1 MPTKAL
7 KDFLDREGVKYV
19 TISHSTAY
27 TAQEV
32 AASAHIKG
40 KELAKTVMIKLDGAM
55 AMAVCSASCRIDFEM
70 LREAMSVQEADL
82 AEEKEFKDLFP
93 GCEIGAMPP
102 FGNLYNLPVYVYDEL
117 SRDEEIAFNSGTH
130 RELVKLAYADFERL
144 VKPIK
149 VTWFRKSH

>member
-7 KDFLDREGVKYV
+7 KEYLDREGVKYV

-55 AMAVCSASCRIDFEM
+55 AMAVCSASCKIDFEM
-70 LREAMSVQEADL
+70 LREAMSVQEAEL
-82 AEEKEFKDLFP
+82 AAEREFKDLFP

-117 SRDEEIAFNSGTH
+117 SRDEEIAFNAGTH

-144 VKPIK
+144 AKPIK

>member
-7 KDFLDREGVKYV
+7 KEFLDREGVKYV
-19 TISHSTAY
+19 TVTHSTAY

-40 KELAKTVMIKLDGAM
+40 KELAKTVMIKLDGTM
-55 AMAVCSASCRIDFEM
+55 AMAVCSASCRIDFEL
-70 LREAMSVQEADL
+70 LRESLSVQAAEL

-102 FGNLYNLPVYVYDEL
+102 FGNLYNLPVYVSDEL
-117 SRDEEIAFNSGTH
+117 SKDEEIAFNAGTH

-144 VKPIK
+144 VNPVK
-149 VTWFRKSH
+149 VTWFRKSR